1 MADTRP
7 GFGVSSVNRRF
18 MLGASLG
25 LVLLPLL
32 AACNGVANESFDPV
46 RYRLKATMETPR
58 GFAQRL

>member
-1 MADTRP
+1 M
-7 GFGVSSVNRRF
+7 NRRF